1 MHFALPPRKTSH
13 PPPYVRN
20 SNLTAAA
27 QRRRKLIQLLAYA
40 VLSLLTLY
48 LVYEFVSAFRVGNG
62 REDDATAIEGP
73 QDVVIVTVF
82 DNATMSED
90 YMRIVR
96 ANRVDYAARHGIT
109 GTARVTRER

>member
-20 SNLTAAA
+20 GFPSAA
-27 QRRRKLIQLLAYA
+27 QRRRRLIQFAAYT
-40 VLSLLTLY
+40 VLGLLTLY
-48 LVYEFVSAFRVGNG
+48 LVAKFIISYNPAVDI
-62 REDDATAIEGP
+62 EDGPGAVEGP
-73 QDVVIVTVF
+73 QDVVLVTMF

-96 ANRVDYAARHGIT
+96 ANRDDYAARHG
-109 GTARVTRER
+109 REDMRF